1 MTTPPSDTCPDGGVL
16 TFGDMEFSGRL
27 DQFRGKSE
35 HILLFS
41 RETSAC

>member
-1 MTTPPSDTCPDGGVL
+1 MTTPPSGQVSDGGVL
-16 TFGDMEFSGRL
+16 TFGGMEFSGRL